1 MTVEIVREP
10 LAKPRVH
17 AAIVW
22 RLAHR
27 ILSGEFMPGEAL
39 PNEAQL
45 CADLTISRTA
55 LREAVRVLAAKG
67 LIEARPRTGTR
78 VRPRE
83 SWNLLDPDILGWRSE
98 SAPDLDFVRSLLEAR
113 HIIEPAAAELAAQRA
128 SAQDITRIEVALLGM
143 TRWLPRDIEACC
155 RADLDFHSAVLGA
168 SHNHVLQQLIGTIS
182 AALMSGFRLSTH
194 LARSYAATLSAHS
207 EVLNRIRMRDPA
219 GARAA
224 MLDLLAIAAD
234 DLAPAIGGRAE
245 IRSRRAEQG
254 GAG

>member
-1 MTVEIVREP
+1 MNVENIRP
-10 LAKPRVH
+10 SLPKPRVH
-17 AAIVW
+17 AAVV
-22 RLAHR
+22 RGLGQR
-27 ILSGEFMPGEAL
+27 ILSGSIKSGEAL
-39 PNEAQL
+39 PNQYQL
-45 CADLTISRTA
+45 CADLAVSRTA
-55 LREAVRVLAAKG
+55 LREAIRVLTAKG
-67 LIEARPRTGTR
+67 LVETRPRTGTR

-83 SWNLLDPDILGWRSE
+83 AWNLLDPDILGWTDA
-98 SAPDLDFVRSLLEAR
+98 APDLDFVRSLMEAR

-128 SAQDITRIEVALLGM
+128 SAQDIARIEAALLGM

-155 RADLDFHSAVLGA
+155 RADLEFHSAVLGA

-194 LARSYAATLSAHS
+194 LARSYAATLSAHA
-207 EVLNRIRMRDPA
+207 EVLDRIRLRDPA

-234 DLAPAIGGRAE
+234 DLAPAMGDAQGSGRGRPE
-245 IRSRRAEQG
+245 EG